1 MTVDSMK
8 VEDAALVAELAVIV
22 VDSAYRGRGIGT
34 QLVGLAEEWGRAQGL
49 RRIRLS
55 SRATRPD
62 THRLYLRLG
71 YTINKT
77 SHIFDKPFAR
87 QRHRPAGVSRHFADV
102 SRLRKLGFLPAWPIY
117 IATMSSWPEPAPSQR
132 RDTDNQ
138 SSNAPT
144 NCNQCS
150 SMNREF

>member
-1 MTVDSMK
+1 MTLDSMK
-8 VEDAALVAELAVIV
+8 VEDAARVAELAGQLGYPGTTEGEMRERIEAMLREPSEQLRVARDGDRVVGWIHFHLHRSLVSGPRVELAVVV
-22 VDSAYRGRGIGT
+22 VDSAYRGHGIGT

-77 SHIFDKPFAR
+77 SHIFDKP
-87 QRHRPAGVSRHFADV
+87 
-102 SRLRKLGFLPAWPIY
+102 L
-117 IATMSSWPEPAPSQR
+117 
-132 RDTDNQ
+132 
-138 SSNAPT
+138 
-144 NCNQCS
+144 
-150 SMNREF
+150 